1 MRRFPLLLKFMLG
14 YLLFAALS
22 ITVIATYT
30 YRIIYRNTLE
40 TTASDIRKI
49 SQSLADECSRV
60 YNGEAAID
68 TEYLQKLSLVA
79 GFEDF
84 GIIMADTRGI
94 ALYDSSF
101 GLTGSTVNVYDPQLS
116 GSYYT
121 TGTFGGLFSEEMLIV
136 SSHVTANYTVN
147 GYIFIC
153 EPLSVIENVA
163 NNLIRPTYYTFFIVF
178 GISLLIPLM
187 IFVILHRPVRKIT
200 RAAREYAEGNLGYEL
215 TIDTHDELGY
225 LADTLNNMAHE
236 LDRTGEYQRQFVSNV
251 SHDLRSPLTSIK
263 GYLTAILDGTIPPE
277 NQEKYLNLVIKET
290 DRLQGLTQNVL
301 QLNSV
306 DKFSMYMEYED
317 FDVNRL
323 IRDTCQAFE
332 GRCLE
337 HALSFD
343 LIFEEKEAAVHADR
357 SKIQQVLYNL
367 TDNAFKF
374 SPDGSVITIETFRR
388 ADKVFVSVRDQGVGI
403 TKENLKKIW
412 NRFYKADESRGQ
424 DKRGSGIGLSIVKEV
439 ISAHGENI
447 DVISTEGV
455 GTEFIFSLSGA

>member
-14 YLLFAALS
+14 YLLFAGLSVAL
-22 ITVIATYT
+22 IATYT

-40 TTASDIRKI
+40 TTASELRQI
-49 SQSLADECSRV
+49 SQSLADDCSRV
-60 YNGEAAID
+60 YDGEAVID
-68 TEYLQKLSLVA
+68 ADYLQKLSLVA

-94 ALYDSSF
+94 ARYDSSF

-121 TGTFGGLFSEEMLIV
+121 TGTFGGLFQEEMLIV
-136 SSHVTANYTVN
+136 CSHVTANYAVT
-147 GYIFIC
+147 GYIFLC
-153 EPLSVIENVA
+153 EPLSLIRATA
-163 NNLIRPTYYTFFIVF
+163 NSLIRPTYYTFFIVF

-187 IFVILHRPVRKIT
+187 IFFILHRPVRRIT

-215 TIDTHDELGY
+215 RVNSRDELGY

-277 NQEKYLNLVIKET
+277 NREKYLNLVIKET
-290 DRLQGLTQNVL
+290 ERLQGLTQNVL

-317 FDVNRL
+317 FDINRL

-332 GRCLE
+332 GRCIE
-337 HALSFD
+337 HGISFD
-343 LIFEEKEAAVHADR
+343 LIFEDAEAGVHADR
-357 SKIQQVLYNL
+357 GKIAQVLYNL
-367 TDNAFKF
+367 TDNALKF

-388 ADKVFVSVRDQGVGI
+388 ADKIFVSVRDQGVGI

-455 GTEFIFSLSGA
+455 GTEFIFSLTGI